1 MSLKE
6 DMLCEGT
13 IKKKGPGFFFP
24 EKNNSTGYFFFY
36 ILPNWFKYKKAM
48 IVICP
53 KLFASLEWTTLYRNK
68 KSLKPFVL
76 SASDLS
82 REL

>member
-36 ILPNWFKYKKAM
+36 ILPNWFKYKKA
-48 IVICP
+48 IVVIY
-53 KLFASLEWTTLYRNK
+53 AQN
-68 KSLKPFVL
+68 
-76 SASDLS
+76 DLHPS
-82 REL
+82 SGQRYTETKNL

>member
-1 MSLKE
+1 MFLHMSLKE

-36 ILPNWFKYKKAM
+36 ILPNWFKYKKA
-48 IVICP
+48 IVVIY
-53 KLFASLEWTTLYRNK
+53 AQN
-68 KSLKPFVL
+68 
-76 SASDLS
+76 DLHPS
-82 REL
+82 SGQRDTETKNL

>member
-1 MSLKE
+1 MFLHMSLMSLKE

-36 ILPNWFKYKKAM
+36 ILPNWFKYKKA
-48 IVICP
+48 IVVIY
-53 KLFASLEWTTLYRNK
+53 AQN
-68 KSLKPFVL
+68 
-76 SASDLS
+76 DLHPS
-82 REL
+82 SGQRYTETKNL